1 MIFIRA
7 ALAFLAALGV
17 TVLVLPRL
25 GHLARNIGLLD
36 MPNERKVHNSPKPLV
51 GGLGIVL
58 GLLFSSLLF
67 VPLTYLR
74 GYYAGVFSLVII
86 GFFDD
91 FRELNHRW
99 KFVAQFFAAALMIY
113 FSHAFLFSFG
123 DLLWTGPVYLGAAG
137 IPMTIFCAVG
147 VINAVNMVDGLDGLA
162 GGISL
167 IAFLSFAF
175 LAYVNNQPELMLLS
189 LALAGAV
196 IGFIRYNWYPAKL
209 FLGDGGSLLLGFSV
223 AFLSIAVTQKEGGLV
238 PPVAALLVVAFPVAD
253 AVTVMLKRG
262 VKGRSPFYADKTHFH
277 HILLLLGY
285 CKRSADRTI
294 FAVSGL
300 LSAVAVLGTLYHVRE
315 AWLFLVFCLF
325 FVTHFVFSF
334 NFRKILRY
342 RAGLVK
348 GGMPCFYR
356 AVERIGYFSNI
367 DRITGLLN
375 KKALLSNLECE
386 LTISRKQ
393 QTDLSV
399 LLIDI
404 DHFKRIN
411 NLHGR
416 DAGDRVLNHMSQV
429 IRDTIRK
436 TDIAGRYE
444 SDKFLL
450 ILQETTFAGAVK
462 LAGKISSIVSN
473 MEIRTEGNRS
483 VRLSLSYGA
492 GTADSLTDTAGKLI
506 DSAEESL
513 GVGNEINVGR
523 VRKSES
529 LPYSEMLTKHH
540 SARPAE

>member
-1 MIFIRA
+1 
-7 ALAFLAALGV
+7 
-17 TVLVLPRL
+17 
-25 GHLARNIGLLD
+25 
-36 MPNERKVHNSPKPLV
+36 
-51 GGLGIVL
+51 
-58 GLLFSSLLF
+58 
-67 VPLTYLR
+67 
-74 GYYAGVFSLVII
+74 
-86 GFFDD
+86 
-91 FRELNHRW
+91 
-99 KFVAQFFAAALMIY
+99 
-113 FSHAFLFSFG
+113 
-123 DLLWTGPVYLGAAG
+123 
-137 IPMTIFCAVG
+137 
-147 VINAVNMVDGLDGLA
+147 
-162 GGISL
+162 
-167 IAFLSFAF
+167 
-175 LAYVNNQPELMLLS
+175 
-189 LALAGAV
+189 
-196 IGFIRYNWYPAKL
+196 
-209 FLGDGGSLLLGFSV
+209 
-223 AFLSIAVTQKEGGLV
+223 
-238 PPVAALLVVAFPVAD
+238 
-253 AVTVMLKRG
+253 
-262 VKGRSPFYADKTHFH
+262 
-277 HILLLLGY
+277 
-285 CKRSADRTI
+285 
-294 FAVSGL
+294 
-300 LSAVAVLGTLYHVRE
+300 
-315 AWLFLVFCLF
+315 
-325 FVTHFVFSF
+325 
-334 NFRKILRY
+334 KILRY